1 MNSSIAKYLVLT
13 IRVVLTLAFLA
24 AGIAKLMGAEMMVA
38 TFDSVG
44 WGQWFR
50 YVTGIIEIGG
60 AILLW
65 VPGVQILGALLLVC
79 TMIGALFAH
88 ITVLGM
94 GTAPPAI
101 ILGILSAVMIAVHRD
116 QIRRFTGAA
125 A

>member
-1 MNSSIAKYLVLT
+1 MNSSIARYSVLAV
-13 IRVVLTLAFLA
+13 RVVLTLAFLA
-24 AGIAKLMGAEMMVA
+24 AGVAKLMGAEMMVA

-65 VPGVQILGALLLVC
+65 VPGVQLLGALLLMC
-79 TMIGALFAH
+79 TMIGALIAH

-101 ILGILSAVMIAVHRD
+101 VLGILSAIMVAVHRE
-116 QIRRFTGAA
+116 QIRRFTGATA
-125 A
+125 